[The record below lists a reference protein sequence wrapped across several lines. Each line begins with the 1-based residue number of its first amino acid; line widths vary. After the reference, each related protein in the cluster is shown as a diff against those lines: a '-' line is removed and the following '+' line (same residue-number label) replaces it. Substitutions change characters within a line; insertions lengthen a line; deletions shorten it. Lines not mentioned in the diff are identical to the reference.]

1 MQDRDS
7 SNYDFESGVESEII
21 VNIPKHVAVIMDGN
35 GRWAQGR
42 GKVRIMGHKSSVK
55 RVKSLVQ
62 ESYKRGVKTLSLFA
76 FSTENW
82 SRPKLE
88 VSSLMMLC
96 QQAITDEIDEL
107 NDRNIRVK
115 FVGDLS
121 LLPKKLQK
129 MIDKAHDLTN
139 NNDAMLL
146 QICLNYG
153 GRWDIL
159 GATKYIVN
167 QVQLGNL
174 DIKDITQDT
183 ISNNMLSLGGDVDLL
198 IRTSGEARI
207 SNFMLWQSAYAELYF
222 TDVFFP
228 DFDEHQIALA
238 FDYYSSRKRRF
249 GGLTG

>member
-7 SNYDFESGVESEII
+7 SNYDFESGVESGVESEII

-121 LLPKKLQK
+121 LLPKKF
-129 MIDKAHDLTN
+129 
-139 NNDAMLL
+139 
-146 QICLNYG
+146 
-153 GRWDIL
+153 
-159 GATKYIVN
+159 
-167 QVQLGNL
+167 
-174 DIKDITQDT
+174 
-183 ISNNMLSLGGDVDLL
+183 SLHMF
-198 IRTSGEARI
+198 
-207 SNFMLWQSAYAELYF
+207 N
-222 TDVFFP
+222 VF
-228 DFDEHQIALA
+228 A
-238 FDYYSSRKRRF
+238 
-249 GGLTG
+249 

>member
-96 QQAITDEIDEL
+96 QQAIT
-107 NDRNIRVK
+107 
-115 FVGDLS
+115 
-121 LLPKKLQK
+121 
-129 MIDKAHDLTN
+129 
-139 NNDAMLL
+139 
-146 QICLNYG
+146 Y
-153 GRWDIL
+153 
-159 GATKYIVN
+159 
-167 QVQLGNL
+167 
-174 DIKDITQDT
+174 
-183 ISNNMLSLGGDVDLL
+183 
-198 IRTSGEARI
+198 
-207 SNFMLWQSAYAELYF
+207 
-222 TDVFFP
+222 
-228 DFDEHQIALA
+228 
-238 FDYYSSRKRRF
+238 
-249 GGLTG
+249 